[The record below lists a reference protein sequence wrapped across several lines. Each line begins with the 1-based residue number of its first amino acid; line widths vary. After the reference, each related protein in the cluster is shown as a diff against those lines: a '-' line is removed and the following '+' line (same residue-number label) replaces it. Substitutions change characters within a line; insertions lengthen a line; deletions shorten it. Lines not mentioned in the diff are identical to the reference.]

1 MQAALPIHNAPNQQ
15 PHINLGPTMGMLR
28 GAVLGAFNGTIA
40 PSTLY
45 LGQKLL
51 AVAPED
57 ATFTST
63 YKELILPALV
73 GFTICG
79 AVSGIIGGL
88 WASHPK
94 TC

>member
-1 MQAALPIHNAPNQQ
+1 
-15 PHINLGPTMGMLR
+15 MGMLR
-28 GAVLGAFNGTIA
+28 GAVLGAVNGAIA
-40 PSTLY
+40 PSALF

-73 GFTICG
+73 GFTISG
-79 AVSGIIGGL
+79 AISGIIDGL
-88 WASHPK
+88 WAKQPK